1 MLVATNLSLFTFLSS
16 LVIDHY
22 QSNYNLLS
30 FGTAFHVLTLLWL
43 VIRGLF
49 WILTVVGTTEMSTW
63 LFYALYWMPVP
74 IEFGSFMLLPLF
86 FSQVLYPEWKKHWGC
101 IRFVY
106 ISSICALILF
116 QALWIVLTALEM
128 QRETI
133 CGKTEEGKSEHC
145 FHTEFSSDAFRVI
158 SACCFLFLAAA
169 QGSYGYQLTF
179 LDPRLHER
187 YLISSPKILAAVN
200 TILVVSFLSR
210 GVYQLIT
217 LFKVFFLPDIPLQ
230 GTDDVSIWTLLFFM
244 VWDYVPTVLLVVTVT
259 SKVMG
264 NNNRRRISYQTNA
277 WEWTTA
283 TTTSLST
290 RIAFPEYGVF
300 RQLEDDEVVTSV
312 ASSFQSHGS
321 SSNNDTRPQT
331 ATWIIT
337 QSAPV
342 DILSLKR

>member
-1 MLVATNLSLFTFLSS
+1 ML
-16 LVIDHY
+16 
-22 QSNYNLLS
+22 
-30 FGTAFHVLTLLWL
+30 FG
-43 VIRGLF
+43 
-49 WILTVVGTTEMSTW
+49 
-63 LFYALYWMPVP
+63 
-74 IEFGSFMLLPLF
+74 
-86 FSQVLYPEWKKHWGC
+86 
-101 IRFVY
+101 
-106 ISSICALILF
+106 LIVF
-116 QALWIVLTALEM
+116 QALWISLTALQM
-128 QRETI
+128 QREKAVCDNTVDN
-133 CGKTEEGKSEHC
+133 GEHC

-217 LFKVFFLPDIPLQ
+217 LLKVFFLPDIPLQ
-230 GTDDVSIWTLLFFM
+230 GTEDVSIWTLLFFM

-264 NNNRRRISYQTNA
+264 NNNRRRLSYDSNA

-300 RQLEDDEVVTSV
+300 RQLEDDEVVTNPTSDPRPHPV
-312 ASSFQSHGS
+312 WPRNDIDPPSLSHYHTHIHPPYHTHSTHTYTHTYTLPTIHTAPTHTHIHPPTDTYPDTPRSFVPLY
-321 SSNNDTRPQT
+321 RYRFR
-331 ATWIIT
+331 A
-337 QSAPV
+337 
-342 DILSLKR
+342 

>member
-1 MLVATNLSLFTFLSS
+1 M
-16 LVIDHY
+16 
-22 QSNYNLLS
+22 
-30 FGTAFHVLTLLWL
+30 
-43 VIRGLF
+43 
-49 WILTVVGTTEMSTW
+49 
-63 LFYALYWMPVP
+63 
-74 IEFGSFMLLPLF
+74 
-86 FSQVLYPEWKKHWGC
+86 
-101 IRFVY
+101 
-106 ISSICALILF
+106 
-116 QALWIVLTALEM
+116 
-128 QRETI
+128 
-133 CGKTEEGKSEHC
+133 
-145 FHTEFSSDAFRVI
+145 
-158 SACCFLFLAAA
+158 
-169 QGSYGYQLTF
+169 
-179 LDPRLHER
+179 HER

-230 GTDDVSIWTLLFFM
+230 GTEDVSIWTLLFFM

-264 NNNRRRISYQTNA
+264 NNNRRGVSYQTNA

-300 RQLEDDEVVTSV
+300 RQLEDDEVVKSV
-312 ASSFQSHGS
+312 AGSFHSQGS

-342 DILSLKR
+342 DICSLKR